1 MFETTNVVM
10 AVHYFARL
18 LNFFILARVI
28 LSWLRINPYR
38 MLGQLIYGITEPIL
52 GPIRNMIHQ
61 VVRYQGMLDFSPIVG
76 IIFINA
82 MANFVINML
91 R

>member
-1 MFETTNVVM
+1 LFETTNVVM

-28 LSWLRINPYR
+28 LSWLRINPYS

-61 VVRYQGMLDFSPIVG
+61 VFRYQGMLDFSPIVG